1 MEIRANVD
9 ICLCCLFQCLVFS
22 ERREMLVTDRRN
34 DRQTARLQNAVD
46 DQLDVAAIY
55 QHASEIAVV
64 LA

>member
-1 MEIRANVD
+1 
-9 ICLCCLFQCLVFS
+9 
-22 ERREMLVTDRRN
+22 MLVTDRRN